1 MQSVINKI
9 LKRIRGKGRGHVYTS
24 AQFLD
29 LGSRAAVD
37 QAMSRLARRGLI
49 RRLKPGIYD
58 YPRINPRL
66 GGTLSPPQDEVAQAV
81 AKKNTIRIQA
91 TGAQAANALGLTTQV
106 PAKKVFLTDGK
117 PRTIKI
123 GKQTI
128 VFRHAAPR
136 TMIHSGKTS
145 KVVIQALRYLGRNGV
160 NKSVIMKLRNTLS
173 DKDKTDLIKDIQY
186 APDWLRPVVNEIAQE
201 K

>member
-9 LKRIRGKGRGHVYTS
+9 IKRIRGKGRGHVYTS
-24 AQFLD
+24 IQFLD

-81 AKKNTIRIQA
+81 AKKNSIRIQA

-117 PRTIKI
+117 PRTVKI

-128 VFRHAAPR
+128 VFRHATPK
-136 TMIHSGKTS
+136 TMIHSGKPS
-145 KVVIQALRYLGRNGV
+145 KVVIQALRYLGQSGV

-173 DKDKTDLIKDIQY
+173 DKDKTDLIKDIEY
-186 APDWLRPVVNEIAQE
+186 APDWLRPVVNEIVQ
-201 K
+201 KK